1 MTRQIDDLTGEG
13 WALRVDLVAY
23 RRWAF
28 TVQHQAA
35 AAGVELPPEPEPHR
49 AAGQL

>member
-1 MTRQIDDLTGEG
+1 MARQIDDLTREA

-28 TVQHQAA
+28 TVQRQAA
-35 AAGVELPPEPEPHR
+35 AAGIELPPEPEPHR
-49 AAGQL
+49 VAGQL